1 MAASCSRAI
10 RWGVKNRN
18 PLMLLRIAQGD
29 AYGMAVEYIKP
40 ESEPIRQRALKFGYG
55 RHPVH
60 KLEPGQYTDDTQM
73 SIAVAEV
80 LLGKEQSTED
90 FANAFVRCFKRDP
103 RAGYARGFQGLLE
116 SVSDGDELRRTIE
129 NDSDKNG
136 AAMRAVPIGVL
147 PKPADVVDVAER
159 QAKITHDTIGG
170 IRSAVLV
177 ALMSHYALYE
187 HEPFADFPS
196 WSNEHAKV
204 VPGVWSG
211 GPVQGPGVG
220 LATADAVFTL
230 VSTQQSLLKI
240 AETAIRWGGDVDSVL
255 AIAWGIASSRMKNV
269 DGELPAFFERD
280 LEDGSYGRR
289 FLVGLGTRLMAAYS

>member
-1 MAASCSRAI
+1 M
-10 RWGVKNRN
+10 KNRN

-40 ESEPIRQRALKFGYG
+40 ESEHVRERALKFEGFG

-60 KLEPGQYTDDTQM
+60 RLEPGQYTDDTQM

-80 LLGKEQSTED
+80 LLGKDRSTEE
-90 FANAFVRCFKRDP
+90 FAHAFVRCFKRDP
-103 RAGYARGFQGLLE
+103 REGYARGFQGLLE
-116 SVSDGDELRRTIE
+116 SVSDGDELRRTIK

-147 PKPADVVDVAER
+147 PKPADVVDVAVR

-177 ALMSHYALYE
+177 AMMSHYALYE
-187 HEPFADFPS
+187 QAPFSEFPS
-196 WSNEHAKV
+196 WVYEHAKTTL
-204 VPGVWSG
+204 GLWKG
-211 GPVQGPGVG
+211 GPVEGPGVG
-220 LATADAVFTL
+220 LKTADAVFTL
-230 VSTQQSLLKI
+230 VATQPSLLKI

-255 AIAWGIASSRMKNV
+255 AIAWGIASTRMPGV
-269 DGELPAFFERD
+269 QGELPAFFETG
-280 LEDGSYGRR
+280 LEDGTYGRR
-289 FLVGLGTRLMAAYS
+289 FLVGLGTRLMAVYS